1 MKTVSWIFL
10 KYFSTSLKILFII
23 KCNLSGREEYTT
35 VGENLQYR
43 NLIENI
49 KDEEPFTA
57 LGFFNVDKTSVTA
70 ILGTVITYNI
80 ILIQF
85 NLC

>member
-1 MKTVSWIFL
+1 MKACSYIFL
-10 KYFSTSLKILFII
+10 QIFSRIIFFFFI
-23 KCNLSGREEYTT
+23 CNLSCREEYTT
-35 VGENLQYR
+35 TGENLQYR

-49 KDEEPFTA
+49 KEEEPFSA

-70 ILGTVITYNI
+70 LLGTIITYNI
-80 ILIQF
+80 ILVQF